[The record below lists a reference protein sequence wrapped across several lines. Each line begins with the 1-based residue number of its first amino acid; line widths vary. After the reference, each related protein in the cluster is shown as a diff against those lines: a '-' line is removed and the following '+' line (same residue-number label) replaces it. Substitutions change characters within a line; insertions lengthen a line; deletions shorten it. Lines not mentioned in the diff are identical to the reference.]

1 MTIIGN
7 ILLVIASI
15 FSIMFFKML
24 TEASRATGERAIDY
38 VWGIIILSLL
48 MTAALLIVSILIHF
62 KGGFLWINTSN
73 PSRNALVF
81 LGLLSIMVTVVLS
94 ALFKTEPVGAIS
106 YRYLTGI
113 VPVLFPIL
121 LIGIGVILM
130 NEDLKSNLPISAYK
144 YPLLLMFGISIL
156 SNAGGIIEW
165 FISAQKNAAQK
176 ITSTL
181 QAQDENRL
189 RVLKEIE
196 EYEPKDGMLS
206 ILSFTG
212 RYWDEDI
219 KEKAVAKIKSDPQW
233 EEKLLKILN
242 SDAQSYAYTFMDAH
256 DVDHKELFIAPLN
269 NSIERAAKEVH
280 KRIKEANDLQ
290 DWHFEHMSLDRMLGA
305 VDKFKNMGVDFR
317 PAIKNLRDAFDEP
330 FRGKK
335 FRFNITP
342 TIDAWLK
349 KNAR

>member
-24 TEASRATGERAIDY
+24 TEASRATGERAMGYI
-38 VWGIIILSLL
+38 WGIIILSLF
-48 MTAALLIVSILIHF
+48 MTAAFLIISILIHS
-62 KGGFLWINTSN
+62 KGGFLWINASN
-73 PSRNALVF
+73 TGRNALVF
-81 LGLLSIMVTVVLS
+81 LGLISIMVTVVLS
-94 ALFKTEPVGAIS
+94 ALFKTEPVGAVS

-121 LIGIGVILM
+121 LIGIGAILL
-130 NEDLKSNLPISAYK
+130 NENLKNMIPIAAYK
-144 YPLLLMFGISIL
+144 YPLVMILGVSIL
-156 SNAGGIIEW
+156 SNTGGLIEW
-165 FISAQKNAAQK
+165 FISEQQNAAQK

-196 EYEPKDGMLS
+196 EYEPKDGILS

-219 KEKAVAKIKSDPQW
+219 KGKAVVKIKSDPRW
-233 EEKLLKILN
+233 EETLLEILN
-242 SDAQSYAYTFMDAH
+242 SDSQAYAFTFMDAH
-256 DVDHKELFIAPLN
+256 DVDHKELFIEPLN
-269 NSIERAAKEVH
+269 NSIKRAANEVR

-290 DWHFEHMSLDRMLGA
+290 DWHFEHMSLDRMLGT

-317 PAIKNLRDAFDEP
+317 PAIQDLRNAFDVP

-342 TIDAWLK
+342 AIDVWLK
-349 KNAR
+349 KNVQ